1 MVELRPRLVLVCG
14 LPGSGKTTLARQ
26 LAHELPAVRLCPD
39 EWMTQLGL
47 DLWDEPARDRLEKLF
62 GHLAQ
67 DLLRLGQSV
76 ILESGF
82 WLRSER
88 DDLRLGARAIGAE
101 VELRY
106 LPVST
111 DELARRLERRSSE
124 GQPGS
129 VTITRA
135 DLE

>member
-1 MVELRPRLVLVCG
+1 M
-14 LPGSGKTTLARQ
+14 
-26 LAHELPAVRLCPD
+26 
-39 EWMTQLGL
+39 
-47 DLWDEPARDRLEKLF
+47 
-62 GHLAQ
+62 
-67 DLLRLGQSV
+67 RLGQSV

-135 DLE
+135 DLERFQLHFEAPDDEEIGLFDPPTTRAASG